1 MLGDRQGLA
10 ASHIRRGGGQECIP
24 QWGSLLR
31 EQRPNELS
39 GKVLESGVAERAIIF
54 LTAGQSETRILSMRT
69 TDGEAEGMGKAM
81 GAYLGGVVGAS
92 AGLSLGSAVA
102 SLFVPGVGPIMA
114 AGIGAAAVLGVG
126 GATAGATMGHATED
140 AMDEGIPKDDVF
152 FYRHLLKQG
161 RSVVLV
167 NFDEPGQVGSERI
180 LLDESGSE
188 NVEVARTQWQES
200 DPDDR
205 SRRAA

>member
-1 MLGDRQGLA
+1 MHTAVGIFGSRA
-10 ASHIRRGGGQECIP
+10 AAEQAVGN
-24 QWGSLLR
+24 LL
-31 EQRPNELS
+31 
-39 GKVLESGVAERAIIF
+39 KSGVAERSIIF
-54 LTAGQSETRILSMRT
+54 LTADQSETRIASMRT
-69 TDGEAEGMGKAM
+69 TDAEAEGMGKAM

-114 AGIGAAAVLGVG
+114 AGLGAAAALGVG
-126 GATAGATMGHATED
+126 GATAGATIGHASED

-152 FYRHLLKQG
+152 FYRYLLKQG

-167 NFDEPGQVGSERI
+167 NCDEQGQVASVRT

-200 DPDDR
+200 VPDDR

>member
-1 MLGDRQGLA
+1 ALRLSWPCSALFNAQDARRQTGPGGIPYQA
-10 ASHIRRGGGQECIP
+10 RRGPGMHTAVGIFA
-24 QWGSLLR
+24 SR
-31 EQRPNELS
+31 AA
-39 GKVLESGVAERAIIF
+39 AERAVGEGSGERSGGASHH
-54 LTAGQSETRILSMRT
+54 LLNRRPVRDRILSMRT

-180 LLDESGSE
+180 L
-188 NVEVARTQWQES
+188 QES